1 MTAAS
6 KPEERRIRALLVYHY
21 IAKYREPIFNSL
33 ASDPSIEWIFASDK
47 TCPNDIA
54 ILEDPHKCFPDR
66 FITLT
71 NRWVSKNILWQ
82 SGLLKVFLTGRHDAV
97 VFLGDPNFLTTWICL
112 AVARFSRRKTFLW
125 THGFVDN
132 RSLLKD
138 RLALLFFSL
147 SNGLLLY
154 GENAKTRLQNKG
166 SDPRTL
172 HIIYN
177 SLDYPKQKQIREAI
191 TDEEKALTKSSL
203 FEKADDPCFIFI
215 GRLTYH
221 KRLDLLVDLI
231 AGLDKRSINANL
243 LFVGDGEAADDLAQ
257 QSNDLGVSKKVAFFG
272 ASYDEATTG
281 KLIASADA
289 CVSPGE
295 IGLTA
300 MHCLAYG
307 TPVIT
312 HNDPMNQMPESEAV
326 VDGFS
331 GRLFEHDS
339 FESLLSVTMDFLANP
354 IPNIQTNCIQ
364 IIEEHYTPQ
373 VQASLIAKAI
383 LDE

>member
-6 KPEERRIRALLVYHY
+6 NPDERRIRALLVYHY
-21 IAKYREPIFNSL
+21 IAKYRESIFRML
-33 ASDPSIEWIFASDK
+33 ATDATIDWTFASAEI
-47 TCPNDIA
+47 CPNDIA
-54 ILEDPHKCFPDR
+54 ILEEPHKCFPNR
-66 FITLT
+66 FITLK
-71 NRWVSKNILWQ
+71 NRWLSRNTLWQ
-82 SGLLKVFLTGRHDAV
+82 SGLLRVFFTGRHDVV
-97 VFLGDPNFLTTWICL
+97 VFLGDPNFITTWICL
-112 AVARFSRRKTFLW
+112 LVARLTGKKTFLW
-125 THGFVDN
+125 THGFIGN
-132 RSLLKD
+132 RSPLKD

-147 SNGLLLY
+147 ANGLLLY
-154 GENAKTRLQNKG
+154 GETAEARLHQRGIASKK
-166 SDPRTL
+166 L
-172 HIIYN
+172 HVIYN
-177 SLDYPKQKQIREAI
+177 SLDYREQKRIRDAI
-191 TDEEKALTKSSL
+191 TNEEKAATMSSF
-203 FEKADDPCFIFI
+203 FENADDPCFIFI

-231 AGLDKRSINANL
+231 AELNKRSINANL

-257 QSNDLGVSKKVAFFG
+257 QSNDLDVSKRVAFFG
-272 ASYDEATTG
+272 ASYDEAMTG

-312 HNDPMNQMPESEAV
+312 HNDPINQMPESEAV

-354 IPNIQTNCIQ
+354 IPNVQSNCIQ